1 MTRIIVASK
10 EGLDVLQDGQLN
22 KVVLNQPAIIQIGVS
37 QKDIAS
43 MEKQGGS
50 LIIHLKNGETLVL
63 ENFFNEATNT
73 TDHSLVFPTEHGK
86 FVEAQ
91 FDAQGKV
98 IDYTGLNHVTD
109 LAYTSTSQ
117 PASTMAV
124 DDSPT
129 FSMGNVLKAGLAV
142 LAAEGLY
149 LWAFDKDDKD
159 DSSSVPDLIAP
170 NQPTATL
177 ADDTVTVTGKAEA
190 NAKIYIQDA
199 KGQILASG
207 TVDSNGNFTVKLDK
221 PLVNGEKVAVIAQ
234 DAAGNNS
241 KATVVTG
248 TKDTIA
254 PDAPQAQLND
264 DGSILDGKTEANAT
278 VNVYDASGKLLG
290 TVKANSEGIFSLKL
304 TPPLTSEA
312 GGKVIAQDAAGNKSE
327 ATPIFAGKDTIPP
340 ETPLVEVNKEGT
352 VIEGKAEANAKVQIK
367 DADGKVIGTGMANA
381 QGEFQIT
388 LSSALKESQKA
399 TVIVEDTAG
408 NTSKPLEVTSGY
420 DTIAPDKP
428 TAQVNA
434 EGTSVTG
441 TAEPNAKIEIK
452 NSADKVIGTG
462 TADANGKFTI
472 TISPALTDSLKGSV
486 IAIDSS
492 GNKSTAL
499 EIVGSDKDT
508 IPPEKPI
515 FNRVDNDNGT
525 AVKQI
530 TANSE
535 TDDSTPKITVKVES
549 HATLTIYDNGVAISI
564 IKIGQVGANNLWS
577 FTLDKDLAVGKHT
590 ITLVQT
596 DAAGLTSEV
605 SSPFTFY
612 VVAPKVAS
620 TSEIV
625 SSDVNEVVP
634 SVADSVGLNTLKLVQ
649 TTTTN
654 ETTSPQQ
661 KSVSLDDLLKS
672 SSTDTSDPIAKIL
685 SATDSKPVVN
695 EQSEVNNTA
704 SDATT
709 NLEQLLPNTTSSA
722 LSTLLDQTYSV
733 V

>member
-22 KVVLNQPAIIQIGVS
+22 KVVLSKPSIIQIGVS

-43 MEKQGGS
+43 VEKQGGS
-50 LIIHLKNGETLVL
+50 LVIHLKNGETIVL

-73 TDHSLVFPTEHGK
+73 TDHSLVLPTEHGK

-149 LWAFDKDDKD
+149 LWAFDNDDKD
-159 DSSSVPDLIAP
+159 DSPVDNVAP
-170 NQPTATL
+170 VAPTA
-177 ADDTVTVTGKAEA
+177 AVGDDTVTVTGKSEA
-190 NAKIYIQDA
+190 NAKIYIRDLN
-199 KGQILASG
+199 GNTIASG
-207 TVDSNGNFTVKLDK
+207 VADASGNFTIKLAK
-221 PLVNGEKVAVIAQ
+221 PLTDGNKLKVVAE
-234 DAAGNNS
+234 DAAGNIS
-241 KATVVTG
+241 KESEFIG
-248 TKDTIA
+248 KKDTIA
-254 PDAPQAQLND
+254 PDAPQAQLNE

-278 VNVYDASGKLLG
+278 VKIYDASGKLIDTITASL
-290 TVKANSEGIFSLKL
+290 EGKFSYKF
-304 TPPLTSEA
+304 TPPLT
-312 GGKVIAQDAAGNKSE
+312 GGKVVVVDTAGNESE
-327 ATPIFAGKDTIPP
+327 ATLIFAGKDTIPP
-340 ETPLVEVNKEGT
+340 KAPLVEVNKEGT
-352 VIEGKAEANAKVQIK
+352 VIEGKTEANAKVQIK
-367 DADGKVIGTGMANA
+367 DADGKVIGTGTANA
-381 QGEFQIT
+381 EGEFQIT
-388 LSSALKESQKA
+388 LSSALKDSQKA
-399 TVIVEDTAG
+399 TVIVEDAAG
-408 NTSKPLEVTSGY
+408 NTSKPLEIKSGY
-420 DTIAPDKP
+420 DTLAPDKP

-441 TAEPNAKIEIK
+441 TAEANAKIEIK
-452 NSADKVIGTG
+452 NSADKVIGSG
-462 TADANGKFTI
+462 VADENGKFTI
-472 TISPALTDSLKGSV
+472 TISPALNTNKDKASV
-486 IAIDSS
+486 SAIDTS
-492 GNKSTAL
+492 GNSSVAL
-499 EIVGSDKDT
+499 EIHGTK
-508 IPPEKPI
+508 PEKPV

-525 AVKQI
+525 TVKVI

-535 TDDSTPKITVKVES
+535 TDDSTPKITVKVEPN
-549 HATLTIYDNGVAISI
+549 ATLTIYDNGVAISALTV
-564 IKIGQVGANNLWS
+564 GQVDANSYWS
-577 FTLDKDLAVGKHT
+577 FTLDKNLAIGKHT
-590 ITLVQT
+590 ITLTQR
-596 DAAGLTSEV
+596 DAAGFISEE
-605 SSPFTFY
+605 SASFTFY

-634 SVADSVGLNTLKLVQ
+634 SVADSVGLNTLKLAQ
-649 TTTTN
+649 TTTN
-654 ETTSPQQ
+654 ETTSQQQ

-672 SSTDTSDPIAKIL
+672 SSTDASDPIAKIL

-695 EQSEVNNTA
+695 HQSDVNNTA
-704 SDATT
+704 SDVTT
-709 NLEQLLPNTTSSA
+709 NLEPLLPNTTSSA
-722 LSTLLDQTYSV
+722 LSNLLDQTYPV

>member
-10 EGLDVLQDGQLN
+10 EGLDVLQDGRLN

-124 DDSPT
+124 DNDPS
-129 FSMGNVLKAGLAV
+129 FSMGNVVKAGLAV

-159 DSSSVPDLIAP
+159 DSPVDVPNTAK
-170 NQPTATL
+170 PTELKL
-177 ADDTVTVTGKAEA
+177 ADDAVTVTGKAEA
-190 NAKIYIQDA
+190 NAKIYIKDLN
-199 KGQILASG
+199 GNVVASG
-207 TVDSNGNFTVKLDK
+207 NTDASGNFTIKLDK
-221 PLVNGEKVAVIAQ
+221 PLTDGNKLNVFAQNGGGKESTG
-234 DAAGNNS
+234 AAI
-241 KATVVTG
+241 TG

-254 PDAPQAQLND
+254 PDAPQAQLSE
-264 DGSILDGKTEANAT
+264 DGSILDGKAEPDAM
-278 VNVYDASGKLLG
+278 VFIYDASGKLID
-290 TVKANSEGIFSLKL
+290 TTKANSDGKFSYKF

-312 GGKVIAQDAAGNKSE
+312 GGKVVAVDKAGNESE
-327 ATPIFAGKDTIPP
+327 PTKIIAGKDTFAPDI
-340 ETPLVEVNKEGT
+340 PLVEVNKEGT
-352 VIEGKAEANAKVQIK
+352 VVEGIAEANTKVQIK
-367 DADGKVIGTGMANA
+367 DANGKVIGMGTANA

-399 TVIVEDTAG
+399 TIVVEDAAG
-408 NTSKPLEVTSGY
+408 NTSKPLEISIDY

-441 TAEPNAKIEIK
+441 TAEANAKIQITIGI
-452 NSADKVIGTG
+452 KVIGTG

-472 TISPALTDSLKGSV
+472 AISPALTDNKTAKV
-486 IAIDSS
+486 TAIDSA
-492 GNKSTAL
+492 GNSSVASEVT
-499 EIVGSDKDT
+499 GTKDT
-508 IPPEKPI
+508 TPPDKPS
-515 FNRVDNDNGT
+515 FSVYDDNGT
-525 AVKQI
+525 TLKQI
-530 TANSE
+530 LVNSE
-535 TDDSTPKITVKVES
+535 TDDATPKFTVKVES
-549 HATLTIYDNGVAISI
+549 HATLTIYDNGVVISI
-564 IKIGQVGANNLWS
+564 ITIGDLGKNTTWS

-590 ITLVQT
+590 ITLIQK
-596 DAAGLTSEV
+596 DAAGLPSEE

-620 TSEIV
+620 TSEVV

-634 SVADSVGLNTLKLVQ
+634 SMVDSVGLNTLKLAQ
-649 TTTTN
+649 TTTN
-654 ETTSPQQ
+654 ETTSQQQ

>member
-22 KVVLNQPAIIQIGVS
+22 KVVLSKPSIIQIGVS

-43 MEKQGGS
+43 VEKQGGN
-50 LIIHLKNGETLVL
+50 LVVHLKNGETIVL

-73 TDHSLVFPTEHGK
+73 TEHSLVLPTEHGK

-149 LWAFDKDDKD
+149 LWAFDNDDKD
-159 DSSSVPDLIAP
+159 DSPVNVPTTAK
-170 NQPTATL
+170 PTEVKL
-177 ADDTVTVTGKAEA
+177 ADDAVTVTGKAEA
-190 NAKIYIQDA
+190 NAKIYIKDLS
-199 KGQILASG
+199 GNVIASG
-207 TVDSNGNFTVKLDK
+207 NADASGNFTIKLDK
-221 PLVNGEKVAVIAQ
+221 PLTDGNKLNVSAQ
-234 DAAGNNS
+234 SEGGSESTAAS
-241 KATVVTG
+241 ITG
-248 TKDTIA
+248 PKDTIA
-254 PDAPQAQLND
+254 PDAPRAQLSE
-264 DGSILDGKTEANAT
+264 DGSILDGRTEPDAKIT
-278 VNVYDASGKLLG
+278 VYDASGNVLG
-290 TVKANSEGIFSLKL
+290 TVTANKDGIFSLKL

-312 GGKVIAQDAAGNKSE
+312 GGKVIAQDAAENKSE
-327 ATPIFAGKDTIPP
+327 ATLIFAGKDTIPP
-340 ETPLVEVNKEGT
+340 DAPLVEVNKEGT
-352 VIEGKAEANAKVQIK
+352 VVEGTAEANTKVYIK
-367 DADGKVIGTGMANA
+367 DADGKVIGTGTANA

-388 LSSALKESQKA
+388 LSSPLKESQKA
-399 TVIVEDTAG
+399 TIIVEDAAG
-408 NTSKPLEVTSGY
+408 NTSKPLEIKSGY

-441 TAEPNAKIEIK
+441 TAEANAKIQITK
-452 NSADKVIGTG
+452 DNKVIGSG
-462 TADANGKFTI
+462 VADENGKFTI
-472 TISPALTDSLKGSV
+472 TISPALNTIKDTASV
-486 IAIDSS
+486 SAIDAS
-492 GNKSTAL
+492 GNSSVSL
-499 EIVGSDKDT
+499 EIHGTKDT
-508 IPPEKPI
+508 PPEKPV
-515 FNRVDNDNGT
+515 FNKLENDNGT
-525 AVKQI
+525 TLKQI
-530 TANSE
+530 LPNSE
-535 TDDSTPKITVKVES
+535 TDDTTPKFTVKVEPS
-549 HATLTIYDNGVAISI
+549 ATLTIYDNGVAISI
-564 IKIGQVGANNLWS
+564 LKVGQVDANNYWS
-577 FTLDKDLAVGKHT
+577 FTLDKNLAVGKHT
-590 ITLVQT
+590 ITLIQT

-620 TSEIV
+620 TSEVV

-634 SVADSVGLNTLKLVQ
+634 SVADSVGLNTLKLAQ
-649 TTTTN
+649 TTTN
-654 ETTSPQQ
+654 ETTSQQQ

-672 SSTDTSDPIAKIL
+672 STSSEPDPIETLL
-685 SATDSKPVVN
+685 SSAALKPTQVN
-695 EQSEVNNTA
+695 DQS
-704 SDATT
+704 DITT
-709 NLEQLLPNTTSSA
+709 NASNITPNLEHVLPDTTSSV
-722 LSTLLDQTYSV
+722 LQSLLEQTYPV

>member
-1 MTRIIVASK
+1 
-10 EGLDVLQDGQLN
+10 
-22 KVVLNQPAIIQIGVS
+22 
-37 QKDIAS
+37 

-124 DDSPT
+124 DNDPS

-159 DSSSVPDLIAP
+159 DSPVDVPNTAK
-170 NQPTATL
+170 PTEVKL
-177 ADDTVTVTGKAEA
+177 ADDAVTVTGKAEA
-190 NAKIYIQDA
+190 NAKIYIKDLN
-199 KGQILASG
+199 GNVVASG
-207 TVDSNGNFTVKLDK
+207 NTDASGNFTIKLDK
-221 PLVNGEKVAVIAQ
+221 PLTDGNKLNVFAQNGGGKESSAYSI
-234 DAAGNNS
+234 
-241 KATVVTG
+241 TG
-248 TKDTIA
+248 PKDTIA
-254 PDAPQAQLND
+254 PDAPQAQLNE

-278 VNVYDASGKLLG
+278 VKIYDASSKLIDTITASLEGK
-290 TVKANSEGIFSLKL
+290 FSYKF
-304 TPPLTSEA
+304 TPPLT
-312 GGKVIAQDAAGNKSE
+312 GGKVVVVDTAGNESE
-327 ATPIFAGKDTIPP
+327 ATLIFAGKDTIPP
-340 ETPLVEVNKEGT
+340 DAPLVEVNKEGT
-352 VIEGKAEANAKVQIK
+352 VIEGKAEANAKIQIK
-367 DADGKVIGTGMANA
+367 DADGKVIGTGTANA
-381 QGEFQIT
+381 EGEFQIT
-388 LSSALKESQKA
+388 LSSALKDSQKA
-399 TVIVEDTAG
+399 TVIVEDAAG
-408 NTSKPLEVTSGY
+408 NTSKPLEIKSGY

-441 TAEPNAKIEIK
+441 TAEANAKIQITK
-452 NSADKVIGTG
+452 DNKVIGSG
-462 TADANGKFTI
+462 VADENGKFTI
-472 TISPALTDSLKGSV
+472 NISPALNTNKDKASV
-486 IAIDSS
+486 SAIDAS
-492 GNKSTAL
+492 GNSSVGL
-499 EIVGSDKDT
+499 EIHGTK
-508 IPPEKPI
+508 PEKPV

-525 AVKQI
+525 TVKQI
-530 TANSE
+530 IPNSE
-535 TDDSTPKITVKVES
+535 TDDSTPKITVKVEPN
-549 HATLTIYDNGVAISI
+549 ATLTIYDNGVAISVLT
-564 IKIGQVGANNLWS
+564 IGQVDANNYWS
-577 FTLDKDLAVGKHT
+577 FTLDKNLAIGKHT
-590 ITLVQT
+590 ITLTQR
-596 DAAGLTSEV
+596 DASGFTSEE
-605 SSPFTFY
+605 SASFTFY

-620 TSEIV
+620 TSEVV

-654 ETTSPQQ
+654 ETTSQQQ

-672 SSTDTSDPIAKIL
+672 SSTDVSNPIAKIL

-695 EQSEVNNTA
+695 DQSDVNNTA
-704 SDATT
+704 SDFTT

-722 LSTLLDQTYSV
+722 LSNLLDQNYSV